1 MGGRPQ
7 KLSANENLGPSR
19 DDIKALFR
27 DIRARSVALAA
38 PLTAEDQCIQSMSD
52 VSPTKWHLAKDA

>member
-19 DDIKALFR
+19 DDIQALFR
-27 DIRARSVALAA
+27 DIRARPVSLAA